1 LSFSEQSQFISSE
14 KNREI
19 IKIMKI
25 HRIPYFTFA
34 LVILSFGL
42 QAQVSGP
49 VKPKL
54 VLQITVDQF
63 RGDLPTR
70 FLDRLGE
77 GGLRYLIENGTYYT
91 NAHYRHA
98 NTETAVGH
106 ATLFTG
112 ADPSRHGL
120 VGNNWIDPITGESV
134 YNTEDDRYHLIGKDP
149 KPHEGASPHYLL
161 SSTIGDELV
170 ISNAGRSRV
179 FSVSVKDRG
188 AIIPGGHAGKAFWY
202 SKSSGKFVTST
213 YYYDEYPD
221 WVTDWNNANPADRY
235 RGKTWELLQ
244 DRSTYLAKNMDD
256 RPFEADLKPLGRTFP
271 HHYGDNKYLY
281 LLLSLS
287 PAGDELTL
295 DFTKTLIENENVGQ
309 GDAIDFLAV
318 SFSSTDYIGH
328 LFGPSSLESEDNI
341 LRLDRILA
349 ELFEF
354 VDKKVGLENTLIV
367 LSADHGAPEAPEY
380 MTSIGMEA
388 GRFDFTYF
396 REQGPLN
403 KVLLERFG
411 RDDLIATHSHPYLY
425 LNMAAIDE
433 AKLDIEEV
441 ERFIADE
448 VMKIPGIA
456 YAQTRSDLLAG
467 RISNAPLQ
475 VQIRRN
481 FHPVRSGN
489 IHLIQEQ
496 YWFLHSTDEAQ
507 KMGLEGIAAIHGS
520 PWAYDTYVPIF
531 FAGNGISA
539 QTITRRVSPTDIAPT
554 IAKYLNI
561 KYPSGSIGNP
571 LEEVFDKK
579 DRRHHPR
586 SRN

>member
-1 LSFSEQSQFISSE
+1 
-14 KNREI
+14 
-19 IKIMKI
+19 MKI
-25 HRIPYFTFA
+25 QRVPFFTFA
-34 LVILSFGL
+34 LIILSFGL
-42 QAQVSGP
+42 QAQVSGS

-77 GGLRYLIENGTYYT
+77 GGLRYLIENGTYYA
-91 NAHYRHA
+91 NAHYQHA

-134 YNTEDDRYHLIGKDP
+134 YNTEDDRFHLIGKDP
-149 KPHEGASPHYLL
+149 KPHEGVSPHYLL
-161 SSTIGDELV
+161 SSTIGDELI

-213 YYYDEYPD
+213 YYYDEYPE

-244 DRSTYLAKNMDD
+244 DRSTYFAKNMDD
-256 RPFEADLKPLGRTFP
+256 RPYEADLKPLGRTFP
-271 HHYGDNKYLY
+271 HQYGDNKFLY
-281 LLLSLS
+281 LILSLS

-309 GDAIDFLAV
+309 GDDVDFLAV

-349 ELFEF
+349 ELFEY
-354 VDKKVGLENTLIV
+354 VDTKVGLENTLIV

-380 MTSIGMEA
+380 MKALGMEA

-403 KVLLERFG
+403 KVLMERFG
-411 RDDLIATHSHPYLY
+411 RDDLITTHSHPYLY
-425 LNMAAIDE
+425 LNMAAVDE

-456 YAQTRSDLLAG
+456 YALTRSDLLAG

-489 IHLIQEQ
+489 IHMIQEQ

-507 KMGLEGIAAIHGS
+507 KMGLDGIAAIHGS
-520 PWAYDTYVPIF
+520 PWTYDTYVPIF
-531 FAGNGISA
+531 FAGNGIPA

-561 KYPSGSIGNP
+561 KFPSGSIGDP
-571 LEEVFDKK
+571 LEEVIEKK
-579 DRRHHPR
+579 KR
-586 SRN
+586 

>member
-1 LSFSEQSQFISSE
+1 MVFRNVYE
-14 KNREI
+14 
-19 IKIMKI
+19 IMKNVI
-25 HRIPYFTFA
+25 IYLLLFA
-34 LVILSFGL
+34 FVLVGCTQQKLD
-42 QAQVSGP
+42 V

-77 GGLRYLIENGTYYT
+77 GGLRYLIENGTYYS

-120 VGNNWIDPITGESV
+120 VANSWIDPTTGESV
-134 YNTEDDRYHLIGKDP
+134 YNTEDDRYHLIGKEP
-149 KPHEGASPHYLL
+149 KPHEGVSPHNLL
-161 SSTIGDELV
+161 SSTIGDELI
-170 ISNAGRSRV
+170 ISNAGQSRV

-188 AIIPGGHAGKAFWY
+188 AIIPGGHTGKAFWY

-221 WVTDWNNANPADRY
+221 WVKTWNNFKLADQY
-235 RGKTWELLQ
+235 RGKTWNLLN
-244 DRSTYLAKNMDD
+244 DRSTYFAKDIDD
-256 RPFEADLKPLGRTFP
+256 RPFEADFKPFGRTFP
-271 HHYGDNKYLY
+271 HQYGDDKYLY
-281 LLLSLS
+281 LRLSLS
-287 PAGDELTL
+287 PVGDELTL
-295 DFTKTLIENENVGQ
+295 DFTKSLIKNEHIGQ
-309 GDAIDFLAV
+309 GDNVDFLAV
-318 SFSSTDYIGH
+318 SFSSTDYVGH
-328 LFGPSSLESEDNI
+328 LFGPSSLETEDNI

-354 VDKKVGLENTLIV
+354 VDNEVGLENTLIV

-380 MTSIGMEA
+380 MTELGMEA

-396 REQGPLN
+396 KEQGPLN
-403 KVLLERFG
+403 EVLKKRFG
-411 RDDLIATHSHPYLY
+411 RDDLIASHSHPYLY
-425 LNMAAIDE
+425 LNLQSIAEASLNIDV
-433 AKLDIEEV
+433 V
-441 ERFIADE
+441 ESFIAAE

-467 RISNAPLQ
+467 RISNSPLQ
-475 VQIRRN
+475 IQIRRN
-481 FHPVRSGN
+481 FHPERSGN

-520 PWAYDTYVPIF
+520 PWTYDTYVPIF
-531 FAGNGISA
+531 FAGNGITA

-554 IAKYLNI
+554 IANYLKI
-561 KYPSGSIGNP
+561 KFPSGSIGNP
-571 LEEVFDKK
+571 LKEVLKTK
-579 DRRHHPR
+579 
-586 SRN
+586 